1 MAFFR
6 SIIRDRVGATAIEYA
21 MIASL
26 IGVAVLA
33 GVQAVGTKQAT
44 QYNNIN
50 NKM

>member
-1 MAFFR
+1 MAKFLKL
-6 SIIRDRVGATAIEYA
+6 ITNNKGATAIEYA